1 MARRSNPDSE
11 AHIKRIDS
19 KKKSLKS
26 THGFQVHFDRD
37 GRTWTKFFSDAIHG
51 SKEKARKAAQKCRD
65 ALEKTVPASKIPSPL
80 RENATGYSL
89 RIHKKQNGQITR
101 YISAS
106 ASTGLGKTVRKAF
119 RLEGD
124 DMTKAVKAA
133 LDWRVAMATERV
145 KNEAGGRRGSRK
157 KS

>member
-1 MARRSNPDSE
+1 MSRRSNPDSE

-51 SKEKARKAAQKCRD
+51 GKEKARKAARKYRNS
-65 ALEKTVPASKIPSPL
+65 LEKKVPASKIPGPL

-89 RIHKKQNGQITR
+89 RTHKKRNGQLTC

-106 ASTGLGKTVRKAF
+106 SSTGLGITVRKAF
-119 RLEGD
+119 RVENN
-124 DMTKAVKAA
+124 DMAKAVKAA
-133 LDWRVAMATERV
+133 LDWRLTKATERI
-145 KNEAGGRRGSRK
+145 KKELGGRGVRR
-157 KS
+157 

>member
-19 KKKSLKS
+19 KKKSSKS

-51 SKEKARKAAQKCRD
+51 GKEKARTVARKYRD
-65 ALEKTVPASKIPSPL
+65 SLEKKVPASKFPSPL

-89 RIHKKQNGQITR
+89 RTHKKRNGQLTR

-106 ASTGLGKTVRKAF
+106 ASTELGITVRKAF
-119 RLEGD
+119 RIEND
-124 DMTKAVKAA
+124 DMAKAVKAA
-133 LDWRVAMATERV
+133 LDWRLTIATQRLKKES
-145 KNEAGGRRGSRK
+145 GLRR
-157 KS
+157 